1 MTSELVGRIVQS
13 KAGRD
18 KGRRFVV
25 IAIED
30 DAHVRIADGN
40 MRKIAHAKKKKLK
53 HLCFEHRCVE
63 NLAQMLAAT
72 GGTADAAL
80 RKALALGQETE
91 DKKEG

>member
-53 HLCFEHRCVE
+53 HLCREHRSLE
-63 NLAQMLAAT
+63 NLAQLLAAT

-80 RKALALGQETE
+80 RRALALGQETE